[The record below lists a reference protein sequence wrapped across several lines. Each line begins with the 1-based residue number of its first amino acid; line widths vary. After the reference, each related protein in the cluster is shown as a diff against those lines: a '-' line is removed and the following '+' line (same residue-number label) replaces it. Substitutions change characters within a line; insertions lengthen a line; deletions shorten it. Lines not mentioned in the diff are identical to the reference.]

1 MFTAVHPSRKV
12 SATASPR
19 PAAAR
24 ERVRKSTPVDQL
36 RVRHRMEVVLALR
49 DHAELSRVDLCK
61 LLKRSPTT
69 MTKVIAEMISA
80 GWITESAVQRSAT
93 AGRPRT
99 ILQLIPQ
106 SLPVMAVVVEP
117 DAVHSAVIG
126 LDIAPQEV
134 TSHPMAVAG
143 QDPALILQTLAS
155 IFQTANRALRM
166 AGHPVL
172 RAMAIVVP
180 GMTDTR
186 LRRSLLSPPLGW
198 RNLDVA
204 DALEPLVG
212 VPVVLHNNT
221 RAMGFAEFRH
231 LRLHADQPLL
241 FVQARFGLGAALV
254 NSATPSHHGHYGVSE
269 LGHIPFSIN
278 RFADRVASDGNLV
291 SVTKEAYLRAV
302 LDSTPQDGPVVPLL
316 EQRRDAGDKL
326 ATRLYAQT
334 LENLAVGLGIAVNL
348 LNPRVIVLGG
358 IYASASPRFLSDL
371 SERLKH
377 HAHAELTQGLQ
388 LQCSALGRAGALQGA
403 AMVAYERLLRSAD
416 LYQRPH

>member
-1 MFTAVHPSRKV
+1 MLTAVHPSRKAPPTG
-12 SATASPR
+12 SRR
-19 PAAAR
+19 PVAAR
-24 ERVRKSTPVDQL
+24 ARARKVSPVDQL

-69 MTKVIAEMISA
+69 MTKVIAELISA
-80 GWITESAVQRSAT
+80 GWIAESAVQRSAT

-99 ILQLIPQ
+99 ILQLIAQ

-126 LDIAPQEV
+126 LDIAPREV

-143 QDPALILQTLAS
+143 QDPAEILHTLAG
-155 IFQTANRALRM
+155 IFQVANRALRS
-166 AGHPVL
+166 AGQPGM
-172 RAMAIVVP
+172 RSMAIVVP

-198 RNLDVA
+198 RNLDIA
-204 DALEPLVG
+204 DVLEPLVG
-212 VPVVLHNNT
+212 VPVVIHNNT

-231 LRLHADQPLL
+231 LGLHADQPLL

-269 LGHIPFSIN
+269 LGHIPFSVN
-278 RFADRVASDGNLV
+278 RFADRVPSDGNLV
-291 SVTKEAYLRAV
+291 SVTNEAYLRAV
-302 LDSTPQDGPVVPLL
+302 LGSSPQDGPVVPLL
-316 EQRRDAGDKL
+316 EQRRDAGDKP
-326 ATRLYAQT
+326 AARLYAQT

-388 LQCSALGRAGALQGA
+388 LTCSALGRSGALQGA
-403 AMVAYERLLRSAD
+403 AMVAYERLLRSPD